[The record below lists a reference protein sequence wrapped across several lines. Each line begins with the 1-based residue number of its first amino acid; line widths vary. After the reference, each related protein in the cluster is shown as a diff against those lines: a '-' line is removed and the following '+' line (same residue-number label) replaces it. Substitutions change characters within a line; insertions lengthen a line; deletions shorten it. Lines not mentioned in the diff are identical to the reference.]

1 VLKRLS
7 RNGSF
12 LGYQSLSD
20 VDAIPAVLLIDGH
33 NPLTLLHDLLSE
45 GIHELDDD
53 ECLERAQ
60 EAEVILCEI
69 ADRMQIAL
77 TERKT
82 VKAAI
87 SSILDRKAKKDA
99 PTDSKPKSP

>member
-1 VLKRLS
+1 ML
-7 RNGSF
+7 RN
-12 LGYQSLSD
+12 

-77 TERKT
+77 TERKA

-87 SSILDRKAKKDA
+87 TSILNRKAGKKE
-99 PTDSKPKSP
+99 PQTS